1 VIGMLWSWYCV
12 AADYG
17 YGPVSGTYTFEA
29 GQESSTLILS
39 RNQVFQQERS
49 KEGRVERTHGRWE
62 RTGEGGVVFSK
73 QFLTVTGQETSRD
86 GDVYGQVRK
95 GFAGL
100 FVSTIAF
107 KPEREGTLFHKK

>member
-1 VIGMLWSWYCV
+1 MDDGGAP
-12 AADYG
+12 AAK
-17 YGPVSGTYTFEA
+17 A
-29 GQESSTLILS
+29 AL
-39 RNQVFQQERS
+39 S
-49 KEGRVERTHGRWE
+49 KE
-62 RTGEGGVVFSK
+62 
-73 QFLTVTGQETSRD
+73 FLTITGQETSRD